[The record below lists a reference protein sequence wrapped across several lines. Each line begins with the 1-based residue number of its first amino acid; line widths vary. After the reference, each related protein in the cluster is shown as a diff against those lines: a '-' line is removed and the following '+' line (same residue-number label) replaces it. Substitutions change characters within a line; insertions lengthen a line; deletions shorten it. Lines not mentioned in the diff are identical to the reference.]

1 MADHATDE
9 IDGPTDLTL
18 FDIAW
23 EDVLFAQLLPLLSLS
38 DLFNLRCCSR
48 LSKQLVDGGLRS
60 RRVINLSG
68 NNSRNIDRAFRVLSR
83 KCRNV
88 RTANLAKCSW
98 LSDGLLA
105 EFLRANTKIRQ
116 LNLSDCV
123 NVTPVGLHPII
134 IDCKQLSSLK
144 LARCSWLTI
153 GAMEALTLHHSAP
166 EAHGIVELDISHC
179 VGLNE
184 RCISIFLLNMRQLRT
199 LAVAYIPA
207 VTDNLLYSIA
217 KNAKAMRHLNI
228 IGCQLTTDRGV
239 GALSL
244 YCTELESLMVRDC
257 PCITERSLS
266 LLRGRVFIDRPRNFQ
281 QLNVAPNVA
290 LPRLYLQV

>member
-1 MADHATDE
+1 MADYGTDDTAPE
-9 IDGPTDLTL
+9 LTL

-23 EDVLFAQLLPLLSLS
+23 EDVLFAKLLPLLSLA

-60 RRVINLSG
+60 RRIVNLSG
-68 NNSRNIDRAFRVLSR
+68 NNSRSVHRAFRVLSR

-105 EFLRANTKIRQ
+105 EFLRANTKIRRV
-116 LNLSDCV
+116 NLSDCV
-123 NVTPVGLHPII
+123 NVTPVGLQPII
-134 IDCKQLSSLK
+134 IECKQLQELK

-153 GAMEALTLHHSAP
+153 GAIEALTLHHSAP
-166 EAHGIVELDISHC
+166 GAHGIVELDISHC

-244 YCTELESLMVRDC
+244 YCTGLESLMVRDC
-257 PCITERSLS
+257 PGITERSLS

-281 QLNVAPNVA
+281 QQMNVAPNVA

>member
-1 MADHATDE
+1 MADYGTDDTAPE
-9 IDGPTDLTL
+9 LTL

-23 EDVLFAQLLPLLSLS
+23 EDVLFAKLLPLLSLA

-60 RRVINLSG
+60 RRIVNLSG
-68 NNSRNIDRAFRVLSR
+68 NNSRSVHRAFRVLSR

-105 EFLRANTKIRQ
+105 EFLRANTKIRRV
-116 LNLSDCV
+116 NLSDCV
-123 NVTPVGLHPII
+123 NVTPVGLQPII
-134 IDCKQLSSLK
+134 IECKQLQELK

-153 GAMEALTLHHSAP
+153 GAIEALTLHHSAP
-166 EAHGIVELDISHC
+166 GAHGIVELDISHC

-239 GALSL
+239 GWVLVVKIWVFGKVVPNLMKMLHPRMCKDRSNVVPYAGKKLRKLLSSIIF
-244 YCTELESLMVRDC
+244 YIQTSMSYRF
-257 PCITERSLS
+257 S
-266 LLRGRVFIDRPRNFQ
+266 
-281 QLNVAPNVA
+281 
-290 LPRLYLQV
+290 